1 MQSIYL
7 SVCFTS
13 VYTVEFENRVHW
25 KGNLCLDGGYDVRC
39 HFQQYFSCIME
50 ISFICGGNRSTLKTT
65 DLSQVTDKLYHIMLY
80 RVHLAISWIQVIKFV
95 SDLRQVIFFYPS
107 TPISSTNKTD
117 RHNITEILLKVAL
130 NTITI
135 TYNRLLL
142 HDSLISLI
150 LL

>member
-1 MQSIYL
+1 
-7 SVCFTS
+7 
-13 VYTVEFENRVHW
+13 
-25 KGNLCLDGGYDVRC
+25 
-39 HFQQYFSCIME
+39 ME
-50 ISFICGGNRSTLKTT
+50 ISFIRGGNRSTLKTT
-65 DLSQVTDKLYHIMLY
+65 DLSQVTDKLYYIMLY
-80 RVHLAISWIQVIKFV
+80 RVHLTISWIHVIKFV

-107 TPISSTNKTD
+107 TPISSTNK
-117 RHNITEILLKVAL
+117 TEILLKVAL